1 MSVVVSRLPA
11 RWALQTALWILLVSF
26 QRLEKA
32 KREAS
37 ANTLTESGETMRA
50 AGLKAIST
58 VLETTAILIR
68 SKKPTNSE
76 LVNLIA
82 TRIRGVISKSCAHL
96 LFL

>member
-1 MSVVVSRLPA
+1 
-11 RWALQTALWILLVSF
+11 
-26 QRLEKA
+26 
-32 KREAS
+32 
-37 ANTLTESGETMRA
+37 MRA